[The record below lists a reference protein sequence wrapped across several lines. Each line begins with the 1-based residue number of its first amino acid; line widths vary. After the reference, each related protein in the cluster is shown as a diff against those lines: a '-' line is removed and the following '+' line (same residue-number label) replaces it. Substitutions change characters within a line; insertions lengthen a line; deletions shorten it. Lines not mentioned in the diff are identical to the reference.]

1 MANYRA
7 DRMSEDIQREI
18 AAILREMKDPRL
30 HNGIISV
37 VRCETAHDLSYS
49 KVYISS
55 MKGLDV
61 AKDAVKALKNA
72 QGFIRHELGVRLKL
86 RYSPVLAFEA
96 TDSIEY
102 SANISR
108 ILNGIQYSD
117 APDDESGSGDTEDEY
132 DEMDREDETDGGA
145 EE

>member
-1 MANYRA
+1 MANFRA

-55 MKGLDV
+55 MNGLDT
-61 AKDAVKALKNA
+61 AKEAVKALKNA
-72 QGFIRHELGVRLKL
+72 QGFIKRELGTRLKL
-86 RYSPVLAFEA
+86 RYAPALAFEA

-108 ILNGIQYSD
+108 MLGSIHYTQTEENNEQ
-117 APDDESGSGDTEDEY
+117 DEEN
-132 DEMDREDETDGGA
+132 
-145 EE
+145 

>member
-1 MANYRA
+1 MPNYRS

-18 AAILREMKDPRL
+18 AAVLREMKDPRL
-30 HNGIISV
+30 HDGIISV
-37 VRCETAHDLSYS
+37 VRCEMAHDLSYC

-55 MKGLDV
+55 MKGLDT
-61 AKDAVKALKNA
+61 AKTAVKALKNA

-86 RYSPVLAFEA
+86 RYAPALAFEA

-108 ILNGIQYSD
+108 ILNDIDLGNDNEENDNENSD
-117 APDDESGSGDTEDEY
+117 D
-132 DEMDREDETDGGA
+132 
-145 EE
+145 

>member
-1 MANYRA
+1 MANHRA

-18 AAILREMKDPRL
+18 AALLREMKDPRL
-30 HNGIISV
+30 HDGIISV
-37 VRCETAHDLSYS
+37 VRCDMAHDLSYC

-55 MKGLDV
+55 MKGLDT
-61 AKDAVKALKNA
+61 AKQAVKALANA

-86 RYSPVLAFEA
+86 RYAPALSFEA

-108 ILNGIQYSD
+108 ILNDIESKQQEREKNRE
-117 APDDESGSGDTEDEY
+117 ADDNETNENPDTE
-132 DEMDREDETDGGA
+132 
-145 EE
+145 

>member
-1 MANYRA
+1 MANFRA

-30 HNGIISV
+30 HNGILSV

-55 MKGLDV
+55 MNGLAQ
-61 AKDAVKALKNA
+61 AKEAVKALKNA
-72 QGFIRHELGVRLKL
+72 QGFIRRELGTRLKL
-86 RYSPVLAFEA
+86 RYAPVLAFEA

-108 ILNGIQYSD
+108 LLNDIQYTQTE
-117 APDDESGSGDTEDEY
+117 APAQNTDNDDE
-132 DEMDREDETDGGA
+132 
-145 EE
+145 

>member
-1 MANYRA
+1 MANFRA

-18 AAILREMKDPRL
+18 SAILREMKDPRL

-55 MKGLDV
+55 MNGLPV
-61 AKDAVKALKNA
+61 AKEAVKALKNA

-86 RYSPVLAFEA
+86 RYAPVLAFEA

-102 SANISR
+102 SANISK
-108 ILNGIQYSD
+108 ILNNLQYTQTG
-117 APDDESGSGDTEDEY
+117 DENTDPEETDNDETEDG
-132 DEMDREDETDGGA
+132 DE
-145 EE
+145 

>member
-7 DRMSEDIQREI
+7 DRVSEDIQRELT
-18 AAILREMKDPRL
+18 AILREMKDPRL

-37 VRCETAHDLSYS
+37 VRCDMAHDLSYC

-55 MKGLDV
+55 MNGLDT

-72 QGFIRHELGVRLKL
+72 SGFIRHELGVRLKL
-86 RYSPVLAFEA
+86 RYAPALAFEA

-108 ILNGIQYSD
+108 ILNDIEHKNEERQK
-117 APDDESGSGDTEDEY
+117 AQREEEKDEDNIE
-132 DEMDREDETDGGA
+132 
-145 EE
+145 

>member
-1 MANYRA
+1 MANFRA

-55 MKGLDV
+55 MNGLDT
-61 AKDAVKALKNA
+61 AKEAVKALKNA
-72 QGFIRHELGVRLKL
+72 QGFIRRELGTRLKL
-86 RYSPVLAFEA
+86 RYAPALAFEA

-108 ILNGIQYSD
+108 MLGSIQYTQT
-117 APDDESGSGDTEDEY
+117 DENNEQDE
-132 DEMDREDETDGGA
+132 EN
-145 EE
+145 

>member
-1 MANYRA
+1 MANHRA

-55 MKGLDV
+55 MNGLPV
-61 AKDAVKALKNA
+61 AKEAVKALKNA
-72 QGFIRHELGVRLKL
+72 QGFIRRELGTRLKL
-86 RYSPVLAFEA
+86 RYAPVLAFEA

-108 ILNGIQYSD
+108 ILGSIQYTQTEAAEEESSE
-117 APDDESGSGDTEDEY
+117 DEDTEE
-132 DEMDREDETDGGA
+132 
-145 EE
+145 

>member
-1 MANYRA
+1 MANFRA

-30 HNGIISV
+30 HDGILSV

-55 MKGLDV
+55 MNGLAQ
-61 AKDAVKALKNA
+61 AKEAVKALKNA
-72 QGFIRHELGVRLKL
+72 QGFIRRELGTRLKL
-86 RYSPVLAFEA
+86 RYAPVLAFEA

-108 ILNGIQYSD
+108 LLNDIQYTQTE
-117 APDDESGSGDTEDEY
+117 APEQNTDNDDE
-132 DEMDREDETDGGA
+132 
-145 EE
+145 

>member
-1 MANYRA
+1 MANFRA

-18 AAILREMKDPRL
+18 SAILREMKDPRL
-30 HNGIISV
+30 HNGIISI

-55 MKGLDV
+55 MNGLPV
-61 AKDAVKALKNA
+61 AKEAVKALKNA
-72 QGFIRHELGVRLKL
+72 QGFIRHELGVRLRL
-86 RYSPVLAFEA
+86 RYAPVLAFEA

-108 ILNGIQYSD
+108 ILNDLQYTQTESENETEGL
-117 APDDESGSGDTEDEY
+117 DEAADTEDE
-132 DEMDREDETDGGA
+132 A

>member
-1 MANYRA
+1 MANFRA
-7 DRMSEDIQREI
+7 DRMSEDIEREL

-30 HNGIISV
+30 HDGIISI
-37 VRCETAHDLSYS
+37 VRCETAHDLSFS

-55 MKGLDV
+55 MKGLDT
-61 AKDAVKALKNA
+61 AKAAVKALKNA
-72 QGFIRHELGVRLKL
+72 QGFIRRELGTRLKL
-86 RYSPVLAFEA
+86 RYAPVLAFEA

-108 ILNGIQYSD
+108 ILNGLQYTQ
-117 APDDESGSGDTEDEY
+117 TEPENGN
-132 DEMDREDETDGGA
+132 DETDEAG

>member
-1 MANYRA
+1 MANHRA
-7 DRMSEDIQREI
+7 DRMSEDIRRELM
-18 AAILREMKDPRL
+18 AILREMKDPRL

-55 MKGLDV
+55 MNGLDT

-72 QGFIRHELGVRLKL
+72 QGFIRRELGTRLKL
-86 RYSPVLAFEA
+86 RFAPALAFEA

-102 SANISR
+102 SANISKM
-108 ILNGIQYSD
+108 LNDIVYTQI
-117 APDDESGSGDTEDEY
+117 ADDEETTGSGNNE
-132 DEMDREDETDGGA
+132 
-145 EE
+145 

>member
-55 MKGLDV
+55 MNGLAV

-72 QGFIRHELGVRLKL
+72 QGFIRRELGTRLKL
-86 RYSPVLAFEA
+86 RYAPVLAFEA

-108 ILNGIQYSD
+108 ILGSLQYSQ
-117 APDDESGSGDTEDEY
+117 TEASEP
-132 DEMDREDETDGGA
+132 ENETTENEDA

>member
-55 MKGLDV
+55 MNGLSV
-61 AKDAVKALKNA
+61 AKEAVKALKNA

-86 RYSPVLAFEA
+86 RYAPALAFEA

-108 ILNGIQYSD
+108 MLSQNQYTETTDEPAEEKED
-117 APDDESGSGDTEDEY
+117 ADDE
-132 DEMDREDETDGGA
+132 

>member
-1 MANYRA
+1 MPNFRA

-55 MKGLDV
+55 MNGLDT
-61 AKDAVKALKNA
+61 AKEAVKALKNA
-72 QGFIRHELGVRLKL
+72 QGYIRRELGTRLRL
-86 RYSPVLAFEA
+86 RFAPALAFEA

-108 ILNGIQYSD
+108 FLNDIHYTT
-117 APDDESGSGDTEDEY
+117 DEN
-132 DEMDREDETDGGA
+132 
-145 EE
+145 EENEE

>member
-1 MANYRA
+1 MPNFRA

-55 MKGLDV
+55 MNGLET
-61 AKDAVKALKNA
+61 AKEAVKALKNA
-72 QGFIRHELGVRLKL
+72 QGFIRRELGTRLKL
-86 RYSPVLAFEA
+86 RYAPALAFEA

-108 ILNGIQYSD
+108 LLNGLTYTSSED
-117 APDDESGSGDTEDEY
+117 EKTEDDEDNNP
-132 DEMDREDETDGGA
+132 
-145 EE
+145 

>member
-1 MANYRA
+1 MPNFRA

-37 VRCETAHDLSYS
+37 VRCETTHDLSYS

-55 MKGLDV
+55 MNGLDT
-61 AKDAVKALKNA
+61 AKEAVKALKKA
-72 QGFIRHELGVRLKL
+72 QGFIRHELGTRLKL
-86 RYSPVLAFEA
+86 RYAPALAFEA

-108 ILNGIQYSD
+108 MLNDIQYSTNEID
-117 APDDESGSGDTEDEY
+117 NNGDNKE
-132 DEMDREDETDGGA
+132 
-145 EE
+145 